1 MEQTHALQGR
11 DLQILVENIPGGVFS
26 CRYDEPLTLLQA
38 NDGFLSMLGYTREDL
53 HERFHDSFWNM
64 IDPRDRTATLA
75 EVRAQMALGPDK
87 EIEYRMVCRDGR
99 VIWVLDKGHL
109 VQDAAGPY
117 FCCVLVDVTRSKE
130 LETKL
135 RLSLERH
142 QIILDQTT
150 DILFEWDLT
159 ADTFEFSSNW
169 EKKFGSVPVTRN
181 VSLYL
186 NQAPHVCRD
195 DQAVFASLLE
205 RIRRGERYAEAELR
219 FLDTA
224 GEDLWCRVRMTGQ
237 TDESGRTVRAVGVIL
252 DIDAEKRRA
261 QHLIE
266 RAQQDALTKLY
277 NKGACQELVSAVLR
291 EAPPDSCSGL
301 LLIDLDNFKQAND
314 TRGHLFG
321 DALLIE
327 VAHTLQSQFRSRDI
341 VARVGGDE
349 FLVFLPRI
357 PEPGLALR
365 KAQQVLAAIHG
376 LAAREQVYTDLSC
389 SIGIA
394 LSPVCGTA
402 YQQLFQRADEALYRA
417 KSLGKNQA
425 CLFDPAWVPAASAMP
440 RSAVTARIDSDEVPA
455 AVNGQL
461 MEQVFRMLYHAADL
475 DAAVNSILALA
486 GAQFDVS
493 RAYIFEND
501 EDGRC
506 CSNTFEWCGEGIE
519 PQLENLQHLS
529 YRDDLGGC
537 YQENFNEEGV
547 FYCRDVATL
556 NAHQYAILK
565 PQGIKSVLQCAIHE
579 DGAFQGFVGF
589 DECRVNRFRTQD
601 HVDTLT
607 FIAELLSTFL
617 LKHRAQQRAVENAR
631 TMESLLDG
639 QAAWIYAV
647 RPGTFEL
654 LYLNRSTRQLVPT
667 AERGVP
673 CYSAFFQRNS
683 PCEFCPVQQLEAGG
697 TQRAYQ
703 IYNPFFKVWTSTDAS
718 RIRWHGAEA
727 YLLACHDITAL
738 KGGAPQ
744 EGTV

>member
-1 MEQTHALQGR
+1 MEQTHALQGK
-11 DLQILVENIPGGVFS
+11 DLQVLVENIPGGVFS
-26 CRYDEPLTLLQA
+26 CRYDEPLTLLQV
-38 NDGFLSMLGYTREDL
+38 NDGFLSMLGYTHEDL
-53 HERFHDSFWNM
+53 LERFHGSFWNM
-64 IDPRDRTATLA
+64 IDPRDRSSTLA

-87 EIEYRMVCRDGR
+87 EIEYRMICRDGR
-99 VIWVLDKGHL
+99 AIWVLDKGHL
-109 VQDAAGPY
+109 IQDAAGPY
-117 FCCVLVDVTRSKE
+117 FCCVVVDVTRSKE
-130 LETKL
+130 LEAKL
-135 RLSLERH
+135 RLSLDRH

-150 DILFEWDLT
+150 DILFEWDL
-159 ADTFEFSSNW
+159 ASDTFEFSSNW
-169 EKKFGSVPVTRN
+169 EKKFGSRPVTRN
-181 VSLYL
+181 VSLYMGH
-186 NQAPHVCRD
+186 APHVCRD
-195 DQAVFASLLE
+195 DQAVFAGLME
-205 RIRRGERYAEAELR
+205 RVRRGERYVEAEMR
-219 FLDTA
+219 FLDAA

-277 NKGACQELVSAVLR
+277 NKGACQELVSAVLQ
-291 EAPPDSCSGL
+291 EAPPDSCSAL

-321 DALLIE
+321 DALLME
-327 VAHTLQSQFRSRDI
+327 VAHTLQSQFRARDI

-357 PEPGLALR
+357 PEPGLAMR
-365 KAQQVLAAIHG
+365 KARQILDAVQELT
-376 LAAREQVYTDLSC
+376 AREQLPADLSC

-394 LSPVCGTA
+394 LSPAYGTT

-417 KSLGKNQA
+417 KGLGKNQA
-425 CLFDPAWVPAASAMP
+425 CLFDPAWMPAATAIP
-440 RSAVTARIDSDEVPA
+440 RSAVTARIDSDELAPSVDGHL
-455 AVNGQL
+455 V
-461 MEQVFRMLYHAADL
+461 ERVFRMLYHAVDL

-493 RAYIFEND
+493 RAYIFEED
-501 EDGRC
+501 EDGLG
-506 CSNTFEWCGEGIE
+506 CSNTFEWCGEGID
-519 PQLENLQHLS
+519 PQLENLQRLS
-529 YRDDLGGC
+529 YEDDLGGC

-565 PQGIKSVLQCAIHE
+565 PQGIKSVLQCAIH
-579 DGAFQGFVGF
+579 DGGAFRGFVGF
-589 DECRVNRFRTQD
+589 DECRVNRFWTQD
-601 HVDTLT
+601 QVDALT

-631 TMESLLDG
+631 AMESLLDG

-647 RPGTFEL
+647 RLGTFEL

-667 AERGVP
+667 AELGIP
-673 CYSAFFQRNS
+673 CYSAFFQRSS
-683 PCEFCPVQQLEAGG
+683 PCDFCPVQRLEAGDA
-697 TQRAYQ
+697 QRAYQ
-703 IYNPFFKVWTSTDAS
+703 IYNPFLKVWTSTDAS
-718 RIRWHGAEA
+718 RIRWHGADA
-727 YLLACHDITAL
+727 YLLACHDITEL

-744 EGTV
+744 EETV

>member
-1 MEQTHALQGR
+1 MKQTHALQGR
-11 DLQILVENIPGGVFS
+11 DLQLLVENIPGGVFS
-26 CRYDEPLTLLQA
+26 CRYDEPLTLLQV
-38 NDGFLSMLGYTREDL
+38 NDGFLSMLGYTLEDL

-75 EVRAQMALGPDK
+75 EVQAQMALGPDK
-87 EIEYRMVCRDGR
+87 EIEYRMVCHDGR
-99 VIWVLDKGHL
+99 VIWVLDNGHL
-109 VQDAAGPY
+109 VQDEAGPY

-130 LETKL
+130 LEAKL
-135 RLSLERH
+135 RLSLDRH

-169 EKKFGSVPVTRN
+169 EKKFGSPPMTRN

-186 NQAPHVCRD
+186 DHAPHVCQD
-195 DQAVFASLLE
+195 DQPVFAGLME

-219 FLDTA
+219 FLDAA
-224 GEDLWCRVRMTGQ
+224 GEERWCRVRMTGQ

-252 DIDAEKRRA
+252 DIDAEKRQA

-277 NKGACQELVSAVLR
+277 NKGACLELVSAALR
-291 EAPPDSCSGL
+291 EAPQDSCSGL

-321 DALLIE
+321 DALLME
-327 VAHTLQSQFRSRDI
+327 VARTLQSQFRTRDI

-349 FLVFLPRI
+349 FLVFLSCI
-357 PEPGLALR
+357 PAPDLAMR
-365 KAQQVLAAIHG
+365 KAQQVLRAIHE
-376 LAAREQVYTDLSC
+376 LAAREQLYADLSC

-417 KSLGKNQA
+417 KGLGKNQA
-425 CLFDPAWVPAASAMP
+425 CLFDPAWPATPTALP
-440 RSAVTARIDSDEVPA
+440 RSAVTARIDSDELPSSLEGRLV
-455 AVNGQL
+455 
-461 MEQVFRMLYHAADL
+461 EQVFRMLYHAADL

-493 RAYIFEND
+493 RAYIFEDD
-501 EDGRC
+501 EDGLR
-506 CSNTFEWCGEGIE
+506 CSNTFEWCGEGID

-529 YRDDLGGC
+529 YADDLGGC

-556 NAHQYAILK
+556 NKQQYAILK
-565 PQGIKSVLQCAIHE
+565 PQGIKSVLQCAIYE
-579 DGAFQGFVGF
+579 DGAFRGFVGF
-589 DECRVNRFRTQD
+589 DECRVNRFWTQEQ
-601 HVDTLT
+601 VEALT

-617 LKHRAQQRAVENAR
+617 LKHRAQQRAVEAAR
-631 TMESLLDG
+631 SMESLLDG

-654 LYLNRSTRQLVPT
+654 LYLNRSTRELAPT
-667 AERGVP
+667 AALGVP
-673 CYSAFFQRNS
+673 CYSAFFQRTS
-683 PCEFCPVQQLEAGG
+683 PCEFCPVQQLKAGG
-697 TQRAYQ
+697 TQRTYQ
-703 IYNPFFKVWTSTDAS
+703 IYNPFFRVWTSTDAS
-718 RIRWHGAEA
+718 RIRWHGADA

-738 KGGAPQ
+738 KGGAP
-744 EGTV
+744 ENGVS